1 MAGLEDYH
9 GNEED
14 VYVKGKKQKPSVYKN
29 TVHETLPDPETENEK
44 PGVDIEDWNEEYK
57 NETIDNDLEEE
68 FDHVGDPNDDRLLA
82 IEREELMKKY
92 DDTLGK
98 NNVEDQND
106 FVADLSDES
115 TELKRESM
123 SAETKRRFSKY
134 AGDLNVK
141 LQSKDKKTGYTINP
155 KATLEYINSHKEE
168 LSSSD
173 KDIMDWTDE
182 DFTAKESIQEVTKNQ
197 PNGRKRGPLLG
208 RDNLKTMPDKKKQR
222 TFGQRI
228 KAFLLG
234 QKDV

>member
-1 MAGLEDYH
+1 MAGLEGYH

-44 PGVDIEDWNEEYK
+44 PGFDHFEDWNEEYK
-57 NETIDNDLEEE
+57 NKSIDTDLEEE
-68 FDHVGDPNDDRLLA
+68 FDHVGDPNDDHLLA

-106 FVADLSDES
+106 FVADLSDEP
-115 TELKRESM
+115 TEPKRESIHLE
-123 SAETKRRFSKY
+123 AKRKSGRLGDGRGSKIKY
-134 AGDLNVK
+134 
-141 LQSKDKKTGYTINP
+141 QSLEAKNLVHSRTIRAP
-155 KATLEYINSHKEE
+155 
-168 LSSSD
+168 
-173 KDIMDWTDE
+173 M
-182 DFTAKESIQEVTKNQ
+182 
-197 PNGRKRGPLLG
+197 LG
-208 RDNLKTMPDKKKQR
+208 RDNLKTMPDIKKQR

-234 QKDV
+234 QNDVEEDVVSKNIENERMLNDMIDYDREKSN